1 MAAMPAAAGHP
12 ATYRYGAVGVL
23 TSVLVFFLILAPAAD
38 WSRSVALALEG
49 AALIVALAT
58 SREVAAVRRAR
69 AVVVAIVATVVI
81 IATATGLVSL
91 AVAFA
96 LGGALAVAV
105 PCTLVGGLIRL
116 IRSAGVTVQAVAGA
130 LAIYLLVGVVFA
142 WLVAFVAHVD
152 SRPFFA
158 HGEAN
163 APTVYYSFTVLTTTG
178 FGDYT
183 AASPIGRALAVAEM
197 LTGQLYLVTVIGLLV
212 GSFSRGR
219 SPDIGQ
225 ER

>member
-1 MAAMPAAAGHP
+1 MAAMPAPAGHT
-12 ATYRYGAVGVL
+12 ATYRYGAVGVI
-23 TSVLVFFLILAPAAD
+23 TSVLVFFLILAPSAD
-38 WSRSVALALEG
+38 WSRSVALGLEG
-49 AALIVALAT
+49 AALIVAIAT
-58 SREVAAVRRAR
+58 SRELASVRRAR
-69 AVVVAIVATVVI
+69 AVAVAVASGAVI
-81 IATATGLVSL
+81 IATAAGAVSL

-96 LGGALAVAV
+96 LGGALAFAI
-105 PCTLVGGLIRL
+105 PLTLVGGLIRL
-116 IRSAGVTVQAVAGA
+116 IRRAGVTVQAVAGA
-130 LAIYLLVGVVFA
+130 LAIYLLVGIVFA

-152 SRPFFA
+152 SKPFFA

-163 APTVYYSFTVLTTTG
+163 APAVYYSFTVLTTTG

-219 SPDIGQ
+219 SPDLGQ